1 MNAKGL
7 LQKADTAL
15 SSAQLLLASGD
26 ADGACNR
33 AYYSMFDAARAA
45 LMAFQNSDEVLTIKT
60 HSGLIS
66 SFSIQ
71 LVKSGLID
79 IELGKAL
86 NKVEDL
92 RLIADQRTNTYSF
105 LLTRVFNWPKERFI
119 TYTLKSMR
127 LNTHQS
133 IVLIARMH

>member
-1 MNAKGL
+1 MNADTL
-7 LQKADTAL
+7 LHKANTAL
-15 SSAQLLLASGD
+15 SSAKLLLQSGD

-33 AYYSMFDAARAA
+33 AYYTMFDAARAA

-66 SFSIQ
+66 SFSLQ
-71 LVKSGLID
+71 LVKPGMID

-92 RLIADQRTNTYSF
+92 RLIADYKGDAITLEDAGWAVEQAETFFAVVRS
-105 LLTRVFNWPKERFI
+105 RFFAN
-119 TYTLKSMR
+119 KK
-127 LNTHQS
+127 
-133 IVLIARMH
+133 

>member
-1 MNAKGL
+1 MNADAL
-7 LQKADTAL
+7 LNKAHTAL
-15 SSAQLLLASGD
+15 ASEKLLLESGD

-33 AYYSMFDAARAA
+33 ANYAMFDAARAA

-66 SFSIQ
+66 SFSLQ
-71 LVKSGLID
+71 LVKPGMID

-92 RLIADQRTNTYSF
+92 QLIADYKGDAIALEDDGCAVEQAETFFAVVRS
-105 LLTRVFNWPKERFI
+105 RFFEE
-119 TYTLKSMR
+119 KK
-127 LNTHQS
+127 
-133 IVLIARMH
+133 